1 MKRNYIQPQVET
13 LALNVESAVL
23 TASPLGV
30 NNKKPI
36 VDDDHNLFSAGND
49 SWSSE
54 SWNDSEE

>member
-13 LALNVESAVL
+13 LALNVESAML
-23 TASPLGV
+23 KASTPGV
-30 NNKKPI
+30 TNKKPI
-36 VDDDHNLFSAGND
+36 VDDDLNLFSAGHD

>member
-23 TASPLGV
+23 RASNPATHDKL
-30 NNKKPI
+30 PTI
-36 VDDDHNLFSAGND
+36 DHADNLFSAGHD

>member
-23 TASPLGV
+23 TASIPGV
-30 NNKKPI
+30 TNRKPI
-36 VDDDHNLFSAGND
+36 VDDDHNLFSASHD

>member
-30 NNKKPI
+30 TNQKPDK
-36 VDDDHNLFSAGND
+36 DDVSNLFSAGHD
-49 SWSSE
+49 SWNSE

>member
-30 NNKKPI
+30 TNKQPDK
-36 VDDDHNLFSAGND
+36 DDVSNLFSAGHD

-54 SWNDSEE
+54 SWDDSEE

>member
-23 TASPLGV
+23 TASIPGV
-30 NNKKPI
+30 TNNKPI
-36 VDDDHNLFSAGND
+36 VDDADNLFSAGHD

>member
-23 TASPLGV
+23 TASTPGV
-30 NNKKPI
+30 NNYTPHQ
-36 VDDDHNLFSAGND
+36 DDDRNLFSAGHD